1 MDSLCLNLQL
11 YLFQMQKK
19 PEDHGACG
27 MELQDILSEPRNPKA
42 TKSYTYGSSN
52 RASSPPRASAAHMS
66 PCCQS
71 PCMHPHPKS
80 TPSTPCPVPSPAA
93 TVPCSPAISPAP
105 SQLPNITETQDKR
118 AKGQPPQDYPQS
130 MEPGKIRFMLLI
142 WIYSLKLLYF
152 TSAVD
157 RIWLQ
162 NLVCLHLLGLCRD
175 CADK

>member
-1 MDSLCLNLQL
+1 
-11 YLFQMQKK
+11 MQKK

-42 TKSYTYGSSN
+42 TKAYTYGSTN
-52 RASSPPRASAAHMS
+52 RALSPPRASAAHMS

-105 SQLPNITETQDKR
+105 SQLPSITETQDKR
-118 AKGQPPQDYPQS
+118 AKGQPLQDYPQT
-130 MEPGKIRFMLLI
+130 MEPGKTVSGSCGFIASNYCTWNIQQDLLSGSAFRTLCCCIYLSHVEIMLTH
-142 WIYSLKLLYF
+142 SF
-152 TSAVD
+152 A
-157 RIWLQ
+157 
-162 NLVCLHLLGLCRD
+162 
-175 CADK
+175 